1 MLSKKAGK
9 PLLDS
14 SRTNR
19 NLTIDRLRGSLVIL
33 MVIGDYIS
41 GIQFVPS
48 FLKHAPDL
56 GLTIADTVASA
67 FVFVIGLNYA
77 PSFRRRMREG
87 TMAAYR
93 HFVLR
98 YLAFIGIGAV
108 IAGAANMVGQP
119 TDWGVMQSIGVAG
132 LICLAFIR
140 TPTWVRFASG
150 VLLLSGYQ
158 FVLDTSLLS
167 TVLHSVHGGFFGAIS
182 WGGLLVLSTAVA
194 DIWRKGLMPYLICC
208 AGLIVAAGI
217 SLVIIPVSKHRVSLS
232 FILITLAISAVAFLI
247 AELLSRNSHKHP
259 GLLCWWGENALALYL
274 VHLVVLGI
282 FVMPSIG
289 WWYAEAPSWL
299 AVLQLVVILAF
310 MSFVAWRLK
319 KIR

>member
-1 MLSKKAGK
+1 M
-9 PLLDS
+9 
-14 SRTNR
+14 NR
-19 NLTIDRLRGSLVIL
+19 NLTIDRLRGALVIF
-33 MVIGDYIS
+33 MVVGDYIA

-77 PSFRRRMREG
+77 PSFRRRMPDG
-87 TMAAYR
+87 TMVAYR

-119 TDWGVMQSIGVAG
+119 TDWGVLQSIGVAG
-132 LICLAFIR
+132 LICLLFIR

-150 VLLLSGYQ
+150 VLILSGYQ

-167 TVLHSVHGGFFGAIS
+167 TVLQSVHGGFFGAIS
-182 WGGLLVLSTAVA
+182 WGGLLVLSTAVG
-194 DIWRKGLMPYLICC
+194 DIWRKGLIPYLICC
-208 AGLIVAAGI
+208 ASLIVAAGI
-217 SLVIIPVSKHRVSLS
+217 SLVLIPVSKHRVSLS

-247 AELLSRNSHKHP
+247 ADLLSRNSQKHA
-259 GLLCWWGENALALYL
+259 GLLSWWGQNALALYL

-282 FVMPSIG
+282 FVMPPIT
-289 WWYAEAPSWL
+289 WWYAEASSWL
-299 AVLQLVVILAF
+299 AVFQLVVILSF
-310 MSFVAWRLK
+310 MSLVAWRINK
-319 KIR
+319 RRQSKTR